1 MVNPI
6 IVNHFD
12 PCSSI
17 NLVNIPPN
25 LYARYEI
32 TKKRIPLEIKL
43 IKTNIKKLKP
53 IRPLAIVKT
62 L

>member
-17 NLVNIPPN
+17 NLVNRSPN

-32 TKKRIPLEIKL
+32 IKKRIPLEIKL
-43 IKTNIKKLKP
+43 IKTNNKKLNP
-53 IRPLAIVKT
+53 IRPLAIVNT